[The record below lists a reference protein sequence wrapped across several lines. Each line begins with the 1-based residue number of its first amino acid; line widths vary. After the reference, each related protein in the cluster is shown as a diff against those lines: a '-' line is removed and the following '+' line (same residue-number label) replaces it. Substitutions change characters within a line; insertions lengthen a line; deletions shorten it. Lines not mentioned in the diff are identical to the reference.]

1 MCKHLKARLVL
12 SARVSKYVTFVKV
25 HICSNA
31 FQKIN
36 PTNFLFLSFKFRLHA
51 YTYIFLRKYIHCRVH
66 TFTCIL
72 RTAQSGSGK
81 TIIKIAEPYTYEAY
95 QIQLFIY

>member
-12 SARVSKYVTFVKV
+12 SALVSKYVTYVKV

-51 YTYIFLRKYIHCRVH
+51 YTYIFLRKYISDPAVH
-66 TFTCIL
+66 LFNVQCIL
-72 RTAQSGSGK
+72 HSELRESNFYLS
-81 TIIKIAEPYTYEAY
+81 IIRKNLYR
-95 QIQLFIY
+95 